1 MEEKLNQNIVKKVY
15 KPKKLMLINPK
26 GESIM
31 VLNSQRDVIVKT
43 VPSMTKIIKVLTKSE
58 PFSFVEFEDNSS
70 GWVISKYILE
80 V

>member
-1 MEEKLNQNIVKKVY
+1 MEEKLNQNLAKKVY

-26 GESIM
+26 GEAIM

-58 PFSFVEFEDNSS
+58 PFSFVELEDNSS